1 MGIVQAPN
9 LLITDDDRGF
19 REALAE
25 VFAARGFNTHLAKDG
40 LEAVDVVRSMR
51 IDVALFDYHMPRKT
65 GLEAIVEC
73 RTTVSQLPCILLS
86 GNLDDIIRQQAIA
99 AQVFSI
105 LAKPVSLP
113 DITSTVREAL
123 EQCFPGHGEHIGDN

>member
-1 MGIVQAPN
+1 MGIVRAPN

-25 VFAARGFNTHLAKDG
+25 VFAARGFQTHLAKDG
-40 LEAVDVVRSMR
+40 VEAVDVVRSQE

-73 RTTVSQLPCILLS
+73 RIAVSQLPCILLS
-86 GNLDDIIRQQAIA
+86 GNLDDLIRQQAIS

-105 LAKPVSLP
+105 LSKPVSLP

-123 EQCFPGHGEHIGDN
+123 EQRFPDADQIGKN

>member
-1 MGIVQAPN
+1 MGIVQTPN

-19 REALAE
+19 RETLAE
-25 VFAARGFNTHLAKDG
+25 VFAARGFQTHLAKDG
-40 LEAVDVVRSMR
+40 MEAIDVVRSTR

-73 RTTVSQLPCILLS
+73 RTAVSQLPCILLS
-86 GNLDDIIRQQAIA
+86 GNLDEMIRQQAIS

-105 LAKPVSLP
+105 LSKPVSLP
-113 DITSTVREAL
+113 DITSKVREAL
-123 EQCFPGHGEHIGDN
+123 QQRFPERYGSPEN